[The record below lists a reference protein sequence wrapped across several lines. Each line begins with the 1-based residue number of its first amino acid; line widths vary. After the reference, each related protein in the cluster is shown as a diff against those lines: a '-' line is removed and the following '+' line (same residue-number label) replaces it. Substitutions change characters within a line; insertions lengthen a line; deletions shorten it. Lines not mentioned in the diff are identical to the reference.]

1 VNEVSTRLGRELRTT
16 YSFSFLIFDI
26 IMLQFAMRKKVDN
39 EIIFMVEESPEGGYE
54 AHALGYSIF
63 SEADS
68 LEELKTVVKDAV
80 KCHFGDKEAPHVIRI
95 HIVKDEVIPV

>member
-1 VNEVSTRLGRELRTT
+1 
-16 YSFSFLIFDI
+16 
-26 IMLQFAMRKKVDN
+26 MKKKVDN

-68 LEELKTVVKDAV
+68 LEELKTVLKDAV
-80 KCHFGDKEAPHVIRI
+80 KCHFGNKETPNLIRI